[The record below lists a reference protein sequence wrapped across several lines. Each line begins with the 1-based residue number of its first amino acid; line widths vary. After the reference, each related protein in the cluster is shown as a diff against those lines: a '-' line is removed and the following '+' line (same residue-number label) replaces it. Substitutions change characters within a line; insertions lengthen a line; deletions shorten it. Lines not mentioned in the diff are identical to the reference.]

1 MIMYIEVTVDL
12 KNYTGES
19 FDLRLSNFHTVK
31 KVIDIVWQTKEI
43 DSPPRDG
50 YWVRVPNKNIIL
62 SGNQKLIE
70 SGILTGDRFEIL

>member
-1 MIMYIEVTVDL
+1 MYIEVTVDL
-12 KNYTGES
+12 KHYTGEA

-50 YWVRVPNKNIIL
+50 YWVRVPNKNIVL

>member
-1 MIMYIEVTVDL
+1 MYIEVTVDL

>member
-12 KNYTGES
+12 KNYTGEA